1 MKQKSAL
8 AFVMGFSGLLALAA
22 GATEVRPA
30 LAVAD
35 FTANNASGSDAAVLT
50 ELVRAAV
57 ITDGTYTVVDK
68 KDMDK
73 VLAEQAFQKTG
84 CTSEDCAVKL
94 GKILNVQK
102 MIVGTYSL
110 LGNERFLTARIV
122 DVESGRIERS
132 ATRKGFDNR
141 DADTAAQA
149 LVAQL
154 FGHEPPAGGPAAT
167 APNDSLSAGGRAR
180 PQLGI
185 SYGPLAASAVK
196 RLSLTEGTGWVVQ
209 GVLVGSSAARADL
222 RPRDIILSV
231 DEKPLPDIRA
241 IQNAVRQHVIGDV
254 MTVAVDR
261 NGSRLTLPVT
271 LGGPPA
277 SYEAW
282 LPGSWGEWLGMAVM
296 VLTPEMAQR
305 IGARDAQGLVVT
317 ALTPRGPAM
326 NAGVRLGDVLRGI
339 EQQPVTNLAAFINA
353 TMHLGGLT
361 NVTMTVERH
370 GSQLQV
376 VVLVPPKASKAR

>member
-1 MKQKSAL
+1 MKRRSAL
-8 AFVMGFSGLLALAA
+8 ALGMAVFGWLANTA
-22 GATEVRPA
+22 GATEAKPA

-35 FTANNASGSDAAVLT
+35 FIANNTSGSDAAVLT
-50 ELVRAAV
+50 DLVRAAV
-57 ITDGTYTVVDK
+57 ITDGTYSVVDK

-110 LGNERFLTARIV
+110 LGTERFLTARIV
-122 DVESGRIERS
+122 DVESGRIEHS

-154 FGHEPPAGGPAAT
+154 FGHEPPVGGPAST
-167 APNDSLSAGGRAR
+167 TPNGNSVAGGAAP

-185 SYGPLAASAVK
+185 SYGPLVASAAK
-196 RLSLTEGTGWVVQ
+196 RLQLAEGTCWVVQ

-222 RPRDIILSV
+222 RPRDVILSV
-231 DEKPLPDIRA
+231 DGTPLPDVRG
-241 IQNAVRQHVIGDV
+241 IQNAVRRHVIGDV
-254 MTVAVDR
+254 MPVEIYR
-261 NGSRLTLPVT
+261 NGSRVTIPVT

-282 LPGSWGEWLGMAVM
+282 LPGSWADWLGMAVM
-296 VLTPEMAQR
+296 VMTPEMAQR

-317 ALTPRGPAM
+317 GLTPKGPAM
-326 NAGVRLGDVLRGI
+326 NGGVRLGDILRAI
-339 EQQPVTNLAAFINA
+339 DQQPITNLGAFINA

-361 NVTMTVERH
+361 NVTMTLERN
-370 GSQLQV
+370 GSPIQA
-376 VVLVPPKASKAR
+376 VVLIPARAAKAK